1 MKSRVERLVEQ
12 GEGVSLDFKQCIT
25 SAAKIA
31 KTMVSFANTEGGTLL
46 IGVKDNGR
54 ICGVRSEDEL
64 HMLHMAADFYSKP
77 VVPFQIETEEV
88 NGKTVLLAHVPKGP
102 DRPYS
107 AKGEDDKFWVYVR
120 VYDNSILASKTTVDF
135 MRQERSG
142 RSVKLKMGGLEEQIL
157 KFAAESGKITL
168 KQICQKFNVG
178 RRRTSRIIVDLMRL
192 DLLRSHTF
200 EKEEYFTPV
209 GH

>member
-1 MKSRVERLVEQ
+1 MKSRVERLIEQ

-54 ICGVRSEDEL
+54 ISGISSEDEL
-64 HMLHMAADFYSKP
+64 HMLHMAADFYSRP
-77 VVPFQIETEEV
+77 VVPFETEIQEV
-88 NGKTVLLAHVPKGP
+88 QGKTVLLAHIPKGP
-102 DRPYS
+102 DRPYA
-107 AKGEDDKFWVYVR
+107 AKGEDEKFWVYVR
-120 VYDNSILASKTTVDF
+120 VHDNSILASKTTVDF
-135 MRQERSG
+135 MREQRSG

-157 KFAAESGKITL
+157 KFTAERGKITL
-168 KQICQKFNVG
+168 NLVCKRFNIG
-178 RRRTSRIIVDLMRL
+178 RRRASRMLVDLMRL

-200 EKEEYFTPV
+200 EKEEYFTLV